1 MKKGTHFFII
11 KFDRMVIIKC
21 QITYVYQVIVDHMTN
36 DMLLVDPTESSKS
49 IYISVNN
56 ENENNY

>member
-1 MKKGTHFFII
+1 
-11 KFDRMVIIKC
+11 MVIIKC
-21 QITYVYQVIVDHMTN
+21 QITYVYQAIVDHMTN